1 MKLWV
6 EAGQLPQR
14 LLMPVK
20 PIKPRKIPGTLSR
33 ALQSATEG
41 QQNPCSLGEHAR
53 AECRTLYRLVSCRS
67 EGPCNHI
74 ISIYCGLEVIP
85 IWVLKGQR
93 TIIYSRGTWT
103 LRLGPGDSS
112 TSRDGTCN
120 ND

>member
-41 QQNPCSLGEHAR
+41 QYPPVACDNMPVRNAELCTDWYRVGLRVHA
-53 AECRTLYRLVSCRS
+53 
-67 EGPCNHI
+67 I
-74 ISIYCGLEVIP
+74 I
-85 IWVLKGQR
+85 
-93 TIIYSRGTWT
+93 
-103 LRLGPGDSS
+103 
-112 TSRDGTCN
+112 
-120 ND
+120 